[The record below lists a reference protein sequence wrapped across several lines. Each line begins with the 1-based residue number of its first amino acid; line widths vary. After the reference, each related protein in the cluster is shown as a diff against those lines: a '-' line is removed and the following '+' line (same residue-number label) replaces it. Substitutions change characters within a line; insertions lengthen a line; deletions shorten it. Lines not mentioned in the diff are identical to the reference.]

1 MTPANGGEFSPR
13 YAWYVVAVL
22 TLASVSANID
32 RQILSLLVPAI
43 ERDLK
48 ISDTQM
54 SYLIGFAFSIF
65 YTVLGLPIA
74 RLADRSNRRNIMA
87 AGVGLWSIFTAAC
100 AAAGTYVRLLLLRV
114 GVGVGEATLLAP
126 SVSLIADYFPRES
139 RGRAMSVFSSAI
151 FFGSGLA
158 YFLGGWV
165 VGLTEQQG
173 MWTVP
178 LFGTIRPWQSVFLI
192 VGLPGLVVMLLFFTI
207 REPPREASGSQPGSV
222 PLRAVWRYVRDNRRT
237 FATQNLGFAISA
249 TVNYGIAAW
258 LAAFFMRTYG
268 WTATRAGLVQ
278 GSLTMTVGVAAPIIG
293 GWLADGFVRRGMTD
307 GPLRVGMIGAAGMLI
322 SATAYPLMPTAAS
335 AVAWL
340 VAVNFFAALPWGAAA
355 TAAAEVVPSSIR
367 AQGVAVYF
375 FILGLVSSAFGP
387 SLVAWCTDYVFHD
400 RAMVRYSLA
409 LVNAVGMASA
419 LILLGAGLPAYRKTI
434 ASRDGWSSA
443 AFTRGQS

>member
-1 MTPANGGEFSPR
+1 
-13 YAWYVVAVL
+13 
-22 TLASVSANID
+22 
-32 RQILSLLVPAI
+32 
-43 ERDLK
+43 
-48 ISDTQM
+48 
-54 SYLIGFAFSIF
+54 
-65 YTVLGLPIA
+65 
-74 RLADRSNRRNIMA
+74 
-87 AGVGLWSIFTAAC
+87 
-100 AAAGTYVRLLLLRV
+100 LLLRV

>member
-1 MTPANGGEFSPR
+1 MNGPAFSPR

-32 RQILSLLVPAI
+32 RQIVTLLVPAI

-54 SYLIGFAFSIF
+54 SYLIGLAFSIF

-87 AGVGLWSIFTAAC
+87 AGVGLWSLFTAAC
-100 AAAGTYVRLLLLRV
+100 ATAATYVRLLLLRI

-158 YFLGGWV
+158 YVLGGWV
-165 VGLTEQQG
+165 VGFAEQQDT
-173 MWTVP
+173 WTVP
-178 LFGTIRPWQSVFLI
+178 VLGAIRPWQSVFLF

-207 REPPREASGSQPGSV
+207 REPRRASASAGASSV
-222 PLRAVWRYVRDNRRT
+222 PLRAVWAYVRANRRT
-237 FATQNLGFAISA
+237 FATQNFGFAISA
-249 TVNYGIAAW
+249 TVNYAIAAW
-258 LAAFFMRTYG
+258 LAAFLVRTYG
-268 WTATRAGLVQ
+268 WSPTRAGLVQ
-278 GSLTMTVGVAAPIIG
+278 GSLTMTVGVAASIIG
-293 GWLADGFVRRGMTD
+293 GWVADGFVRRGMTD

-322 SATAYPLMPTAAS
+322 SATAYPLMPTAAW

-340 VAVNFFAALPWGAAA
+340 VAVNFFAAFPWGAAA
-355 TAAAEVVPSSIR
+355 TAAAEVVPAPIR
-367 AQGVAVYF
+367 AQGVALYF
-375 FILGLVSSAFGP
+375 FVLSLVSSAFGP

-409 LVNAVGMASA
+409 LVNFLGMASA
-419 LILLGAGLPAYRKTI
+419 LILLGIGLPAYRKTL
-434 ASRDGWSSA
+434 ALRDSWSSA
-443 AFTRGQS
+443 PQSAI